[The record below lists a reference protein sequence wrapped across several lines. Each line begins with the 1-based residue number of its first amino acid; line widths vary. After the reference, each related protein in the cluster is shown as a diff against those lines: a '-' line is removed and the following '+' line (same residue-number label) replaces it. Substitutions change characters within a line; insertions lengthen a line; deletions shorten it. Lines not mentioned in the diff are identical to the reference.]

1 MHPTLCKHFLDK
13 NRVTVWIIR
22 FNSVSCRARLCRHS
36 ASSRTRRSRDEYS
49 SIPISLS
56 DTCTGGIDTPN
67 LSNVPWHCTGWL
79 MQQNLVR
86 NRSGKQEMRTEWMLW
101 KTMWQQ
107 LDQTQYFQYYMTIRI
122 LHATFQ
128 LSPGL
133 RWDLDLLLPLFVLL
147 ILSTLSLY
155 QFPFK
160 WILRRSCA
168 VCNEMHYKRKGNKG
182 WLRMHTTQYQDL
194 GVMALD
200 LQASRA

>member
-49 SIPISLS
+49 CIPISLS
-56 DTCTGGIDTPN
+56 DTCTGGTDTPD
-67 LSNVPWHCTGWL
+67 LSNVPWHRTGWL
-79 MQQNLVR
+79 VQQNLVR

-133 RWDLDLLLPLFVLL
+133 RWDLDETSSCLYSFFLSSLLSVCISSLSNEFWEEAVLCVMRCT
-147 ILSTLSLY
+147 I
-155 QFPFK
+155 
-160 WILRRSCA
+160 
-168 VCNEMHYKRKGNKG
+168 KGKEIKAD
-182 WLRMHTTQYQDL
+182 WECTQL
-194 GVMALD
+194 NI
-200 LQASRA
+200 RI